1 MSSCSWY
8 QFRNRSFVF
17 SVHDG
22 REIIVP
28 LHLLPPPS
36 LTAPIVWSVCAHR
49 VLKLE
54 GDVWQ
59 RVVSICA
66 RAVPWGFV
74 SGTGRL
80 CADWCICE
88 VSEGYGDFAALFCLS
103 LVIPMWF
110 RGPFLFIPCNS
121 YVISRQFRITHVTAI
136 FENTVRFSWIL
147 HAYSMEQSPS
157 WVANRFLAS
166 QEIPRILWNPE
177 VLHRVYKSPPHVPI
191 LIQINPVQ
199 APLPH
204 STSWNSILIL
214 SSHLRLGLPS
224 CLLPSGF
231 PP

>member
-1 MSSCSWY
+1 MFSVYTRYHCLLYVISVSFRCCSFPRRSLQSTKLMSSCSWY

-110 RGPFLFIPCNS
+110 HGPFCLSLVIPMWFHGPFLFIPCNS
-121 YVISRQFRITHVTAI
+121 YVIFRP
-136 FENTVRFSWIL
+136 FF
-147 HAYSMEQSPS
+147 
-157 WVANRFLAS
+157 
-166 QEIPRILWNPE
+166 
-177 VLHRVYKSPPHVPI
+177 VY
-191 LIQINPVQ
+191 
-199 APLPH
+199 PL
-204 STSWNSILIL
+204 
-214 SSHLRLGLPS
+214 
-224 CLLPSGF
+224 
-231 PP
+231 